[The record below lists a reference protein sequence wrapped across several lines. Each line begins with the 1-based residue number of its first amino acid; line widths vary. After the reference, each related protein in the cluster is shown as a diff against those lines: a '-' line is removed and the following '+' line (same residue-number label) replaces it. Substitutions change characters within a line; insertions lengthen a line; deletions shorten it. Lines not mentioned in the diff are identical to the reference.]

1 MDSLD
6 LSIEHLPLAPHTRR
20 VMSIELVI
28 QLSVFLANKPGT
40 LADVCDALAGA
51 NINIFALTISDTAD
65 HSVVRMVLSDP
76 RRALAIFEERGVL
89 AIESKVLMIEN
100 SNKPGSL
107 GRIAAKLADAK
118 INIEYAYLATSPGA
132 KTGLLIIRADDPK
145 RALRVLRKK

>member
-1 MDSLD
+1 
-6 LSIEHLPLAPHTRR
+6 
-20 VMSIELVI
+20 MSIEIAI

-40 LADVCDALAGA
+40 LAQVCDALAGA
-51 NINIFALTISDTAD
+51 DINIYALTISDTAD
-65 HSVVRMVLSDP
+65 HAVVRMVLSDSK
-76 RRALAIFEERGVL
+76 RGLAIFEERGVL

-107 GRIAAKLADAK
+107 GRIAQRLGDAK

-132 KTGLLIIRADDPK
+132 KTGLLIVRVDDPK